1 MSYPHFKK
9 DDNFIYLILDCC
21 EETLKDLF
29 NSQRAEYLR
38 GHGPRIIKV
47 IPAGLEFFFSAVDEF
62 CTEILS
68 LQMSWLMSK
77 VT

>member
-1 MSYPHFKK
+1 MK

-38 GHGPRIIKV
+38 NHGPRIIKV
-47 IPAGLEFFFSAVDEF
+47 IPAGLEFLFSKVDEF
-62 CTEILS
+62 CTILHNIQKS
-68 LQMSWLMSK
+68 NLPAN
-77 VT
+77 TN